1 MSTDYIQSAL
11 EGGQNGVLASRPFI
25 STNGK
30 NAGKTVVIVNT
41 GKDSGGNDIY
51 EEQVIRAN
59 AGETTLRHTD
69 WVDIDDKLT
78 AAAEQRL
85 VIIDDLIQSGLTYA
99 AGDLGTL
106 VTEWDAVSHMTDASV
121 TMDGETEVD
130 KDRLQ
135 FRPDGVPI
143 PIIHKPFK
151 IGKRAMLASRR
162 NGAGLD
168 LSHGTAAARSVARTS
183 ERMAIF
189 GHQLNAVGSQNQRR
203 SIPGLLTHPGRSV
216 VGLLDWTDPS
226 VTGEQIL
233 GDVLKMITQAEINE
247 RAYGP
252 FRLYIPGAVHFRF
265 REDYKAF
272 GDKTLMDRILEVNE
286 IDGVRVADE
295 LPGNAAVLVQWMD
308 STIDLAMIANIQT
321 IQWQSPSGWTDN
333 FQVFAAWAPRIKAD
347 YDGHL
352 GVVHGTIGG
361 A

>member
-1 MSTDYIQSAL
+1 MNIDYIQEAL
-11 EGGQNGVLASRPFI
+11 GEGLNGVLASRPYI

-30 NAGKTVVIVNT
+30 NAGKTVVVVNT
-41 GKDSGGNDIY
+41 GKDQSGNDIF
-51 EEQVIRAN
+51 EERVIRAN
-59 AGETTLRHTD
+59 AGESTLRQTD
-69 WVDIDDKLT
+69 WVDIDERLT
-78 AAAEQRL
+78 AAAQQRL
-85 VIIDDLIQSGLTYA
+85 VIIDDLIQTGLTYN

-106 VTEWDAVSHMTDASV
+106 VSEWDAVSEMTDASV
-121 TMDGETEVD
+121 TMDGETDVD
-130 KDRLQ
+130 KDRLE
-135 FRPDGVPI
+135 FRADGVPI

-151 IGKRAMLASRR
+151 IGKRAIMASRR

-168 LSHGTAAARSVARTS
+168 VSHGTAAARSVARTS
-183 ERMAIF
+183 ERMAIY
-189 GHQLNAVGSQNQRR
+189 GHQMNVVGSQNQRR
-203 SIPGLLTHPGRSV
+203 TIPGLLTHPNRAT
-216 VGLLDWTDPS
+216 VGLRNWADPN

-233 GDVLKMITQAEINE
+233 QDILQMITLAEVDK
-247 RAYGP
+247 RAFGP

-272 GDKTLMDRILEVNE
+272 GDKTLMDRVLEINE
-286 IDGVRVADE
+286 IESVRVADE

-333 FQVFAAWAPRIKAD
+333 FQVFAAWAPRIKSD
-347 YDGHL
+347 YDGNL